1 LSATY
6 GCESGCESG
15 VQSWIVWIVYENKK
29 TLIFSA
35 FFYLASFVLLTRGRA
50 APLDGD
56 LSASAVVDEAD
67 APKIAE

>member
-1 LSATY
+1 MKA
-6 GCESGCESG
+6 
-15 VQSWIVWIVYENKK
+15 VVKAVYNLGLFGPFMRIKK
-29 TLIFSA
+29 PLFFSA